1 MQGTSRTRHPRILLV
16 DTCTTDGFL
25 HPYEFVNPV
34 LRCVREAGAEPFA
47 LHYRSVQDE
56 LFGSPRTQTEIC
68 GVIICGSALGDN
80 EALRDIRS
88 FTWIGRMRVPILGI
102 GQGMVILSVLNGGSY
117 TPSEEIG
124 LTRIVKLRE
133 DPVLGLPGEITVYE
147 LHSIAPTLP
156 PGFTALARNET
167 AIQAFRSQT
176 GEVRGVLFHP
186 EVRNREIIH
195 RFVEHCID
203 GKETRV
209 SHLN

>member
-1 MQGTSRTRHPRILLV
+1 MLLV

-25 HPYEFVNPV
+25 HPYEFVDPV

-47 LHYRSVQDE
+47 LHYTSVQDE
-56 LFGSPRTQTEIC
+56 LFGSPHRQTEIC

-88 FTWIGRMRVPILGI
+88 FNWIGRMTVPILGI
-102 GQGMVILSVLNGGSY
+102 CQGMVILSVLNGGSY
-117 TPSEEIG
+117 ATCEEIG
-124 LTRIVKLRE
+124 LTRIMKLLE
-133 DPVLGLPGEITVYE
+133 DPVLGLPGKITVYE

-156 PGFTALARNET
+156 PGFTALAHNET
-167 AIQAFRSQT
+167 AIQAFRGQA
-176 GEVRGVLFHP
+176 GKVRGVLFHP
-186 EVRNREIIH
+186 EVRNRDIIH

-203 GKETRV
+203 EKQTRA